1 MDEIAADFT
10 EALTVDPARFETLAK
25 ENRSVARKLLDA
37 VRDFIRK
44 VKSLFKGNKTAQN
57 QAAANA
63 YGVSID
69 TLEEAARLWEEA
81 LKATSEQ
88 TANKNAAQTD
98 SGTKFSIKRTSQ
110 MTLAQQLKMFYD
122 GKMAS
127 SDAFYFGVTPAVLE
141 KSGFDALPLA
151 MTIGDFRKSTQKKH
165 NIPRRV
171 LKNLM
176 GNLASPLFSFGS
188 GDRAG
193 IVLNDIDGD
202 GYTLLAALERGTDMD
217 RKPVNVI
224 NSLYGLEHPAEWI
237 KNQIDSGNEFVLYD
251 EKRANA
257 FLQTYGAYSASVG
270 DGIRST
276 G

>member
-1 MDEIAADFT
+1 M
-10 EALTVDPARFETLAK
+10 
-25 ENRSVARKLLDA
+25 
-37 VRDFIRK
+37 
-44 VKSLFKGNKTAQN
+44 
-57 QAAANA
+57 
-63 YGVSID
+63 
-69 TLEEAARLWEEA
+69 
-81 LKATSEQ
+81 
-88 TANKNAAQTD
+88 
-98 SGTKFSIKRTSQ
+98 
-110 MTLAQQLKMFYD
+110 
-122 GKMAS
+122 
-127 SDAFYFGVTPAVLE
+127 TPAALE

-237 KNQIDSGNEFVLYD
+237 KNQIDSGNEFALYD

-257 FLQTYGAYSASVG
+257 FLQTYGYMASVG

-276 G
+276 VRV

>member
-1 MDEIAADFT
+1 
-10 EALTVDPARFETLAK
+10 
-25 ENRSVARKLLDA
+25 
-37 VRDFIRK
+37 
-44 VKSLFKGNKTAQN
+44 
-57 QAAANA
+57 
-63 YGVSID
+63 
-69 TLEEAARLWEEA
+69 
-81 LKATSEQ
+81 
-88 TANKNAAQTD
+88 
-98 SGTKFSIKRTSQ
+98 

-127 SDAFYFGVTPAVLE
+127 SDAFYFGVTPAALE

-165 NIPRRV
+165 NIPPPRSE
-171 LKNLM
+171 KPYEQP
-176 GNLASPLFSFGS
+176 GFPLFSFGS

-237 KNQIDSGNEFVLYD
+237 KNQIDSGNEFAPV
-251 EKRANA
+251 R
-257 FLQTYGAYSASVG
+257 
-270 DGIRST
+270 
-276 G
+276 

>member
-1 MDEIAADFT
+1 
-10 EALTVDPARFETLAK
+10 
-25 ENRSVARKLLDA
+25 
-37 VRDFIRK
+37 
-44 VKSLFKGNKTAQN
+44 
-57 QAAANA
+57 
-63 YGVSID
+63 
-69 TLEEAARLWEEA
+69 
-81 LKATSEQ
+81 
-88 TANKNAAQTD
+88 
-98 SGTKFSIKRTSQ
+98 

-127 SDAFYFGVTPAVLE
+127 SDAFYFGETPAVLE

-224 NSLYGLEHPAEWI
+224 NSLYGLEHI
-237 KNQIDSGNEFVLYD
+237 LRLRNS
-251 EKRANA
+251 
-257 FLQTYGAYSASVG
+257 
-270 DGIRST
+270 
-276 G
+276 